1 MGIKNFITKQF
12 QRLVEG
18 NTVHPRHNLF
28 AFNIPRTKF
37 DYAKEVGTGLGSNVI
52 MSPVQWVMRTFP
64 ESPVSLS
71 KTKAD
76 GQVEPVVTHPFLDL
90 LNHPNDFYTYET
102 MIMATMLSW
111 SIAGNAYW
119 LKVRNGIKGVI
130 QLWYV
135 PHWMITAKAHPTD
148 TSIFID
154 HYEYNPNGQR
164 FHVPIE
170 DVVHFRFGLDPL
182 NVRRGLSPLGA
193 VLREVFTDDE
203 ASNYSASILRNM
215 GVPGVIISPDND
227 EGIDEKTAIAVKEKF
242 KQTFTG
248 DRRGE
253 AMIMTGKTKIESFG
267 FDPKKLNLGDMR
279 DISEERVTA
288 ALGIPA
294 AVIGFGAGLQ
304 TTKVGATMNAMI
316 RLAWTGNIIP
326 SQRPISQTLQR
337 QLLIDFDNDKSLTV
351 GFDNSKV
358 SALQEDKDAKVKRLT
373 DGVRAGWAT
382 VADAREAEGLTVED
396 DHKVFLRPLN
406 LVEVDD

>member
-1 MGIKNFITKQF
+1 MGIKNFISKQF

-18 NTVHPRHNLF
+18 NAVHPRHNFF
-28 AFNIPRTKF
+28 AFGLPRTRF
-37 DYAKEVGTGLGSNVI
+37 NYAKEVGTGLGSNVI

-64 ESPVSLS
+64 ESPVSLT

-76 GQVEPVVTHPFLDL
+76 GTTEPVITHPFLDL
-90 LNHPNDFYTYET
+90 LDHPNDFYTYET

-119 LKVRNGIKGVI
+119 LKVRNGINGVI

-135 PHWMITAKAHPTD
+135 PHWMMTPKAHQTD
-148 TSIFID
+148 ASIFID
-154 HYEYNPNGQR
+154 HYEYNPNGQV

-170 DVVHFRFGLDPL
+170 DVVHFRFGLDPR
-182 NVRRGLSPLGA
+182 NVRLGLSPLGA

-203 ASNYSASILRNM
+203 ASNYGASILRNM
-215 GVPGVIISPDND
+215 GVPGVIISPEDD
-227 EGIDEKTAIAVKEKF
+227 SEGFDEKTANEIKEKYG
-242 KQTFTG
+242 QSFTG

-253 AMIMTGKTKIESFG
+253 AMVMTRKVKVDTFA

-294 AVIGFGAGLQ
+294 AVVGFGAGLQ
-304 TTKVGATMNAMI
+304 QTKVGATMNALI

-326 SQRPISQTLQR
+326 SQRPIGQTLQR
-337 QLLIDFDNDKSLTV
+337 QLLIDFDRDKGLTV

-358 SALQEDKDAKVKRLT
+358 SALQEDKDKKIKRLSDGVMKGWAKVS
-373 DGVRAGWAT
+373 DV
-382 VADAREAEGLTVED
+382 REAEGLIVEESD
-396 DHKVFLRPLN
+396 RVYLRSLN
-406 LVEVDD
+406 MVEVD